1 MFCLFKFV
9 VALCEFVL
17 RVNFVLDLFVGCLLV
32 LRLYFEVCLFW
43 LFVACLLSL
52 LLRLVVCCV
61 C

>member
-9 VALCEFVL
+9 VALCGFVL
-17 RVNFVLDLFVGCLLV
+17 RVNFVLDLFVGWLLV